1 MEKGSSDVP
10 ALDAVAAEVRVW
22 YGGYLDTF
30 TSLAAGERT
39 DLESV
44 MGFYGVPLVIVTE
57 SRYLALPTGDDV
69 LRTAKSLIDGLLQ
82 GNYAGSTVH
91 RLDIRPLNARAAF
104 VEGLFSRHDGAGNE
118 RERFGTAYLVAKGDE
133 GWRFTSIVVTAL

>member
-1 MEKGSSDVP
+1 MP
-10 ALDAVAAEVRVW
+10 ALDAIATEVRAW

-57 SRYLALPTGDDV
+57 GRYLALPTRDAV
-69 LRTAKSLIDGLLQ
+69 LSTAKSLIDGLLQ
-82 GNYAGSTVH
+82 ANYAGSTVH

-104 VEGLFSRHDGAGNE
+104 IEGVFSRHDGAGNE
-118 RERFGTAYLVAKGDE
+118 LERFGTAYLVAKSDE
-133 GWRFTSIVVTAL
+133 GWRFISIVVTAP